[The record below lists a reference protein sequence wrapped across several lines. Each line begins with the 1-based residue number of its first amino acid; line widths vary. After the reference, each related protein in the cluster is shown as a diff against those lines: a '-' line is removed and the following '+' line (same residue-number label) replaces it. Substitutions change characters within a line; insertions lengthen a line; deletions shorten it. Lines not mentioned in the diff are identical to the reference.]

1 VLTVANFNMH
11 CGMDGWG
18 RPFDYLAACRSLEA
32 DVIVLEE
39 TWIPLPG
46 DGTDDPA
53 GTAKGQPQEIAAD
66 LGYQVVCCPMANGYR
81 IRQQPDADGR
91 WQPRASFLDRS
102 KSLYFDVVRPI
113 AEATRQSKRFLD
125 TEHGTFGIAVLVR
138 PDLPIEDWRLISLP
152 TLARDRVNRGAAV
165 VDLTVEGTPLSVV
178 GTHMAHL
185 HQGSHRHFRLLQERL
200 ATEARPTAIL
210 SGDMNLW
217 GPGVRHFF
225 RGWRQA
231 VRGASWPTWHPH
243 SQIDHILVRGKLTAA
258 SGEVFPDAGSDH
270 RPVRARL
277 NLG

>member
-1 VLTVANFNMH
+1 VLTIANFNMH

-39 TWIPLPG
+39 TWTPLAEG
-46 DGTDDPA
+46 GA
-53 GTAKGQPQEIAAD
+53 GKGQPEEIAAD
-66 LGYQVVCCPMANGYR
+66 LGYQVVCGPMANGYR
-81 IRQQPDADGR
+81 ISQQPDANAR

-102 KSLYFDVVRPI
+102 RSLYFDGVRPI
-113 AEATRQSKRFLD
+113 AEATRRTKRFLNA
-125 TEHGTFGIAVLVR
+125 EHGTFGVAVLVR
-138 PDLPIEDWRLISLP
+138 PDFPIEDRRLIELP
-152 TLARDRVNRGAAV
+152 TLARDRVNRVAAV

-185 HQGSHRHFRLLQERL
+185 HQGSRRHFMLLQQRL

-225 RGWRQA
+225 NGWRQA
-231 VRGASWPTWHPH
+231 VRGASWPTWRPH
-243 SQIDHILVRGKLTAA
+243 SQIDHILVRGELTVT
-258 SGEVFPDAGSDH
+258 SSEVFADAGSDH

-277 NLG
+277 SLG